1 MPLTFDIR
9 ADRGLVLETGDGTIG
24 PDDLLGVRRR
34 ETDHPDF
41 AGCRAILTDA
51 RRVTDPRVRPTD
63 LRALAAFLGSRRELY
78 GNKRWAFVMDHPRA
92 TGLALLLQQL
102 FTDSGLLEAQV
113 FATMEA
119 ACGWLDLDPPL
130 G

>member
-9 ADRGLVLETGDGTIG
+9 ADRDLVLETGEGTITVE
-24 PDDLLGVRRR
+24 DLLWVRRR
-34 ETDHPDF
+34 ELEHPDF
-41 AGCRAILTDA
+41 AGCRSILTDA
-51 RRVTDPRVRPTD
+51 RRVTDPRVTPTD
-63 LRALAAFLGSRRELY
+63 LRALAAFLGTRRELY
-78 GNKRWAFVMDHPRA
+78 ANKRWAFVMDHPRA

-102 FTDSGLLEAQV
+102 FTDSGLLEARV

-119 ACGWLDLDPPL
+119 ACAWLELEPAL